1 MAFAVSD
8 PAVCPA
14 ATLKGDEGMQHRF
27 TALALGLGVGALL
40 SSAALAP
47 AMAQEKVVNI
57 FNWSDYIDREVLEA
71 FTKETGIKVRYDVFD
86 SNEALETK
94 LLAGKT
100 GYDVVAPTG
109 SFMQRQIKAGVFLP
123 LDNAKLPNLKYMWPE
138 IQERLAVYD
147 PGNKYSVNYMWG
159 TTGIGYNVDKVKARL
174 GDMPMNTWDI
184 VFKPDI
190 LAKLADC
197 GVYVPDSPEELVPAA
212 MKYLGLDPDSKNPD
226 DIQKAGELLATIRP
240 SIKKFDSSG
249 YINALARGDI
259 CLAVGW
265 SGDVFQAKTRAEEAA
280 EKTGSEAVNID
291 YVIPKEGALMW
302 FDNFAIPHDAA
313 HVDEAHAFINYMMR
327 PDVAAKNVNYISYA
341 SGNEEAKKYIEKSI
355 LDNPGIYPDQET
367 FDKLFLVT
375 TNEPKTQ
382 RVITR
387 TWNNFKRGK

>member
-1 MAFAVSD
+1 MGGVS
-8 PAVCPA
+8 
-14 ATLKGDEGMQHRF
+14 
-27 TALALGLGVGALL
+27 
-40 SSAALAP
+40 LAP
-47 AMAQEKVVNI
+47 AMAQEKVVNV
-57 FNWSDYIDREVLEA
+57 FNWSDYIDREVLEN

-123 LDNAKLPNLKYMWPE
+123 LDKEKLPNLQYMWPE

-147 PGNKYSVNYMWG
+147 PGNTFSVNYMWG

-184 VFKPDI
+184 VFKPEI
-190 LAKLADC
+190 LSKLADC

-280 EKTGSEAVNID
+280 EKTGTEAVNIE

-313 HVDEAHAFINYMMR
+313 HTDEAHAFINYMMR

-341 SGNEEAKKYIEKSI
+341 SGNAEAKKYIEKFI

-375 TNEPKTQ
+375 TNDPKLQ